1 MTKLS
6 FAAALLGA
14 AVVGAVAAVV
24 VQPLVAPTGEMQE
37 PAVSQAVPAPEEKTA
52 AAVAAAEETAA
63 AAMDKEAP
71 ATTAEPASAEA
82 DEAAMVAEEGDV
94 VAIVN
99 GQNIYESDLLAFIQ
113 NLPPQQRRQVQMLM
127 PQILDQLV
135 NNALTTEAGR
145 AAGLADDADVQRRV
159 AKIEDLIVGQTYL
172 QRAIEARVTE
182 EKREAAYQKFLEENP
197 PKRQLRA
204 RHILVKTEE
213 EAKEVIVA
221 LDGGA
226 DFATLAKER
235 STGPSGPNGGEL
247 PPFQI
252 GQMVPEFSD
261 AAFAMEVGSYSKEP
275 VQTQFG
281 FHVIL
286 LEDSSMTEPPAKSE
300 VAQQLD
306 EQLDQAAVLE
316 VQEELRVGAAVEI
329 LFGKSAADAT
339 PEGGGEADP
348 DAGDP
353 AATPKVLPEGTPE
366 GGGGRSRHQQ
376 LDRNKPA

>member
-14 AVVGAVAAVV
+14 AVLGAVAAVV
-24 VQPLVAPTGEMQE
+24 VQPLLAPTGEMQE
-37 PAVSQAVPAPEEKTA
+37 PAVSEAMPASEEKEAAPEE
-52 AAVAAAEETAA
+52 VAAAAPE
-63 AAMDKEAP
+63 KEAP
-71 ATTAEPASAEA
+71 ATAEAQPSAEE
-82 DEAAMVAEEGDV
+82 DEAAVTTEEGDV

-113 NLPPQQRRQVQMLM
+113 NLPPQLQSQVQMLM

-145 AAGLADDADVQRRV
+145 AAGLADDAEVQRRV

-172 QRAIEARVTE
+172 QRAIDGRVTD

-197 PKRQLRA
+197 PKRELRA
-204 RHILVKTEE
+204 RHILVATEE

-300 VAQQLD
+300 VEQQLD
-306 EQLDQAAVLE
+306 EQLGQVAVSE
-316 VQEELRVGAAVEI
+316 IQEELREGAAVEI
-329 LFGKSAADAT
+329 LFGQPAEDAT

-353 AATPKVLPEGTPE
+353 SATPKVLPEGTPE
-366 GGGGRSRHQQ
+366 GGGEA
-376 LDRNKPA
+376 DPDTNN

>member
-14 AVVGAVAAVV
+14 AVLGAVAAVV

-37 PAVSQAVPAPEEKTA
+37 PAASEAMPASQENAAAPAAAPEN
-52 AAVAAAEETAA
+52 
-63 AAMDKEAP
+63 EAP
-71 ATTAEPASAEA
+71 ATAEA
-82 DEAAMVAEEGDV
+82 QPSAGEDEAAAIAEEGDV

-113 NLPPQQRRQVQMLM
+113 NLPPQLQSQVQMLM

-145 AAGLADDADVQRRV
+145 AAGLADDAEVQRRV

-172 QRAIEARVTE
+172 QRAIDERVTD

-197 PKRQLRA
+197 PKRELRA
-204 RHILVKTEE
+204 RHILVATEE

-300 VAQQLD
+300 VEQQLD
-306 EQLDQAAVLE
+306 EQLGQVAVSE
-316 VQEELRVGAAVEI
+316 IQEELREGAAVEI
-329 LFGKSAADAT
+329 LFGQPAEDAT

-353 AATPKVLPEGTPE
+353 SATPKVLPEGTPE
-366 GGGGRSRHQQ
+366 GGGEA
-376 LDRNKPA
+376 DPATDN